1 MLMGAC
7 LDVFQSACTISVC
20 VCVCVCVCVYF
31 LVQRAS
37 LCCDLI

>member
-1 MLMGAC
+1 MGAC

-20 VCVCVCVCVYF
+20 LSVSVYV